1 MNKNHQV
8 AYQVVDE
15 INDVIIDYK
24 FTIKE
29 AVSSARDYL
38 DTFLEDEYTQVS
50 IIKYR
55 NKKIDAQY
63 CNGYIFKRKR
73 PYLTL

>member
-15 INDVIIDYK
+15 INDVTIDYK

-29 AVSSARDYL
+29 AVSSGRDYL

-55 NKKIDAQY
+55 KYNDRFYREKFI
-63 CNGYIFKRKR
+63 GYVNRK
-73 PYLTL
+73 

>member
-15 INDVIIDYK
+15 INDVTVDYK

-55 NKKIDAQY
+55 KYNDRFYREKFI
-63 CNGYIFKRKR
+63 GYVNRK
-73 PYLTL
+73 

>member
-15 INDVIIDYK
+15 INDVTIGYK

-55 NKKIDAQY
+55 KYNDRFYREKFI
-63 CNGYIFKRKR
+63 GYVNRK
-73 PYLTL
+73 

>member
-8 AYQVVDE
+8 TYQVVDE
-15 INDVIIDYK
+15 INDVTIDYK

-55 NKKIDAQY
+55 KYNDRFYREKFI
-63 CNGYIFKRKR
+63 GYVNRK
-73 PYLTL
+73 

>member
-15 INDVIIDYK
+15 INDVTIDYK

-55 NKKIDAQY
+55 KYKDRFYREKFI
-63 CNGYIFKRKR
+63 GYVNRK
-73 PYLTL
+73 

>member
-15 INDVIIDYK
+15 INDVTIDYK

-55 NKKIDAQY
+55 KYNDRFYREKFI
-63 CNGYIFKRKR
+63 GYVNRK
-73 PYLTL
+73 

>member
-15 INDVIIDYK
+15 INDVTIDYK

-29 AVSSARDYL
+29 AVSCDRDYL

-55 NKKIDAQY
+55 KYNDRFYREKFI
-63 CNGYIFKRKR
+63 GYVNRK
-73 PYLTL
+73 

>member
-8 AYQVVDE
+8 TYQVVDE
-15 INDVIIDYK
+15 INDVTIDYK
-24 FTIKE
+24 FSIKE

-55 NKKIDAQY
+55 KYNDRFYREKFI
-63 CNGYIFKRKR
+63 GYVNRK
-73 PYLTL
+73 

>member
-15 INDVIIDYK
+15 INDVTIGYK

-55 NKKIDAQY
+55 KYNDRFYREKFIEY
-63 CNGYIFKRKR
+63 VNRK
-73 PYLTL
+73 

>member
-15 INDVIIDYK
+15 INDVTIDYK

-38 DTFLEDEYTQVS
+38 DTFHEDEYTQVS

-55 NKKIDAQY
+55 KYNDRFYREKFI
-63 CNGYIFKRKR
+63 GYVNRK
-73 PYLTL
+73 

>member
-15 INDVIIDYK
+15 INDVTIDYK

-50 IIKYR
+50 IIKNRKCNDRFYR
-55 NKKIDAQY
+55 EKFI
-63 CNGYIFKRKR
+63 GYVNRK
-73 PYLTL
+73 

>member
-1 MNKNHQV
+1 MNKNHHV

-15 INDVIIDYK
+15 INDVTIGYK

-55 NKKIDAQY
+55 KYNDRFYREKFI
-63 CNGYIFKRKR
+63 GYVNRK
-73 PYLTL
+73 

>member
-15 INDVIIDYK
+15 INDVTIDYK

-55 NKKIDAQY
+55 KYNDRFYREKFIEY
-63 CNGYIFKRKR
+63 VNRK
-73 PYLTL
+73 